1 MRSCLL
7 SFYPVL
13 FTVSTYYHAD
23 AAPVDN
29 IAWPSRQHQLPEV
42 DLAVLS
48 SLYHATGGEYWTRKK
63 RWMDVTYDPCSW
75 SLVRCSHNRTSPSV
89 TDLIHGNV
97 TDLVHGNVTD
107 LILEH
112 NNLVG
117 SLPTELGLMPSLQRV
132 SLRNNPDLGG
142 ALPSEL
148 GQLSNLNFG
157 VDVANCRITSSLP
170 TELGLLTAVKQGLT
184 GTNNSIT
191 GEIPSQLG
199 QMTAMSLGLSFAK
212 NQLTGSIPSEL
223 AYATKISH
231 GGIALNMNNLTGSI
245 PTQLGKMTI
254 SPPSA
259 NHLGGLSVNINKLTG
274 TIPTQLGG
282 FSNIH
287 TVSFTTS
294 FTDGEVTL
302 FT

>member
-7 SFYPVL
+7 SLYPVL
-13 FTVSTYYHAD
+13 FTVSTYCHAD
-23 AAPVDN
+23 AAPLSCPRLS
-29 IAWPSRQHQLPEV
+29 WPSRQHQLPEV

-89 TDLIHGNV
+89 TDLI
-97 TDLVHGNVTD
+97 HGNVTD

-199 QMTAMSLGLSFAK
+199 QMTAMSSGLSLMI

-223 AYATKISH
+223 AYATNIAH
-231 GGIALNMNNLTGSI
+231 GGIALNTNNLTGSI

-259 NHLGGLSVNINKLTG
+259 NHLGGLSVNINKLSG